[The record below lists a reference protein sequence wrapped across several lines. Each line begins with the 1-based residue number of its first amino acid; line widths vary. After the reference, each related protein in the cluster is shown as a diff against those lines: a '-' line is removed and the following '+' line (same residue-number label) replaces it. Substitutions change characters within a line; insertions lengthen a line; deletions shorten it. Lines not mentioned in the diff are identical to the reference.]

1 MIWLAKETLHVAR
14 SLLAVLG
21 LLLLAACVG
30 GQGDGM
36 PRAGAGP
43 DGWPGARPEPRIVD
57 GGRRLQCVAY
67 ARARSG
73 LPIRGDAWTWWR
85 AAESR
90 YGRSREPAVG
100 TVLVF
105 ERTRRLSRG
114 HLAVV
119 TRVLSR
125 REIVVDHANWL
136 NAGRIHLDTPVVDV
150 SPENDWS
157 RVRVWYT
164 PGGTFGSH
172 VYAAAGFIH
181 PPQPRIA
188 RGGP

>member
-1 MIWLAKETLHVAR
+1 MAR
-14 SLLAVLG
+14 SFLAVLG
-21 LLLLAACVG
+21 VLVLAACASG
-30 GQGDGM
+30 PGDGG

-43 DGWPGARPEPRIVD
+43 GGRPDTRPEPRIVD
-57 GGRRLQCVAY
+57 GGRPVQCVAY

-85 AAESR
+85 AAEGR

-100 TVLVF
+100 TILVL

-119 TRVLSR
+119 NRVLGP

-150 SPENDWS
+150 SPGNDWS

-164 PGGTFGSH
+164 PGGAYGSH

-181 PPQPRIA
+181 PPEPRIA